1 MTEDVLIPK
10 MKRIE
15 KKKKKIKVPLI
26 NILVILFCTLL
37 ITGATFVNIDLR
49 HYILPSTLFSSEK
62 LLYDDFIYSF
72 NIIPQI
78 PIVMLI
84 CSMLGKR
91 MAVTSV
97 MLYIL
102 AGLFI
107 LPIFALGGGIKYVLH
122 YSFGYIFSYIPAV
135 IIAGNLLKK
144 SYSFKNMILATIF
157 GVLTIHIGGILY
169 MIFIALLKHDG
180 WAFISGWISAQS
192 GLKIIYDLIISF
204 ICILFGKYI
213 NSVLKFVI

>member
-26 NILVILFCTLL
+26 NILIILFCTLL

-49 HYILPSTLFSSEK
+49 HYIIPTEVFSSDK
-62 LLYDDFIYSF
+62 LFYDDFIYSF

-78 PIVMLI
+78 PVVMLV

-97 MLYIL
+97 VLYIL
-102 AGLFI
+102 AGLFLI
-107 LPIFALGGGIKYVLH
+107 PIFALGGGFRYILH

-135 IIAGNLLKK
+135 LIAGNFLKK
-144 SYSFKNMILATIF
+144 SYSFKNMILATLC
-157 GVLTIHIGGILY
+157 GVLTIHIGGIFY

-180 WAFISGWISAQS
+180 GTFISGWISAQS
-192 GLKIIYDLIISF
+192 GLKIIYDIAISF
-204 ICILFGKYI
+204 ICVLVGKYV
-213 NSVLKFVI
+213 NAVLKFVI